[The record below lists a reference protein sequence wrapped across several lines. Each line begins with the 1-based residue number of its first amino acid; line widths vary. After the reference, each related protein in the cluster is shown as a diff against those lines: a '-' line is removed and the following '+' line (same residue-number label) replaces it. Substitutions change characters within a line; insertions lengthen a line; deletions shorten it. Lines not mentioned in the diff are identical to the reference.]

1 MSNPQY
7 HFLGLFVKR
16 SDQSGGV
23 LLRVSLAGRDSFV
36 GRDRYENVM
45 RAHFLYYSRCIRRI
59 FMVCIFRELRREDC
73 GARGEVRSW
82 VWEVL

>member
-16 SDQSGGV
+16 SDQSGGAV
-23 LLRVSLAGRDSFV
+23 VACLSRRDSFV
-36 GRDRYENVM
+36 GWDRYGNVM

-59 FMVCIFRELRREDC
+59 FMVCIFRELRRGQC
-73 GARGEVRSW
+73 GEVRSR
-82 VWEVL
+82 